1 MLRHAQGNLI
11 DLAEQGEFNVIIH
24 GCNCQNTMGSGIAG
38 ELRSR
43 YPEAYAADCRASQQ
57 GLNKPG
63 LFSFT
68 EVVKWFPDRFQKFTV
83 VNAYTQQHY
92 LPRGKDHFEY
102 EHFLPMMEKISFMFP
117 RSRVGIPYI
126 GMGLAGGN
134 KATIL
139 NMLDVAAIIFDTK
152 GSTLTLVE
160 YA

>member
-1 MLRHAQGNLI
+1 MLQHAQGNLI

-43 YPEAYAADCRASQQ
+43 YPEVYGADYVASRQ

-63 LFSFT
+63 LFSFR
-68 EVVKWFPDRFQKFTV
+68 EVMTADFRKFTV

-102 EHFLPMMEKISFMFP
+102 EHFIPMMEKISFMFP

-139 NMLDVAAIIFDTK
+139 NMLDVAAVLFDAR
-152 GSTLTLVE
+152 GSSLTLVE

>member
-1 MLRHAQGNLI
+1 MLNHAKGNLI
-11 DLAEQGEFNVIIH
+11 DLAEQGQFNVIIH

-43 YPEAYAADCRASQQ
+43 YPQAYAADYRAAQQ

-68 EVVKWFPDRFQKFTV
+68 EVLTDRFQKFTI
-83 VNAYTQQHY
+83 VNAYTQNHY

-102 EHFLPMMEKISFMFP
+102 EHFLSMMEKISYMFP

-139 NMLDVAAIIFDTK
+139 NMIDVAALLFEAK
-152 GSTLTLVE
+152 GSSLTLVE
-160 YA
+160 YQK